1 MMIKKAGFWI
11 SIVFIVLAI
20 ISLLLYFHKKD
31 TDVYAE
37 KIITKTSVNF
47 KKDLRLF
54 LDNVQSITE
63 VVKEDVS
70 KVNVDSVSREQLLN
84 YFTQLISKD
93 DMLKGIILLG
103 HKRNFV
109 LIHNNNSWVVTHS
122 PLKDTLINWKRL
134 DNKLQPVSEWTD
146 LYNYFMELSDLNS
159 IKISYLKDGTNVWR
173 TAKSKIPEYRD
184 LLFNIFKTETADGI
198 TNITILMYKTGE
210 LGSRFVNVLSFKELL
225 VTLITNNNAEIT
237 PIKTKDTSLIIKYD
251 ALTADVSKAIKT
263 WQTNKNSEIHLYP
276 FEKFN
281 RQYWIRIDTI
291 NEQKVGI
298 KAYALTIAENDLI
311 ETALTREEAY
321 LYAALTFLLIALY
334 IFLLTY
340 RKNKKLQDVPS
351 SLDQLSDEEIAEII
365 RKGETEHVEFKS
377 SLRWDY
383 REEKVNKALEDVIL
397 KSIAAFSNAK
407 GGKLF
412 IGVNDDMEILGLETD
427 FNTLKKQNVD
437 YFELHLRKLIN
448 NQYGIRFSNKH
459 LHVQFPVIEGKTIC
473 IIHIHP
479 SDGPLYVKV
488 KNNQGKTV
496 EKFYVR
502 SGNSSQEITSLQ
514 EINEYIND
522 RFK

>member
-37 KIITKTSVNF
+37 KIITQTSEGF
-47 KKDLRLF
+47 KKDLSMF
-54 LDNVQSITE
+54 LDNVHSITK
-63 VVKEDVS
+63 VVKEDVA
-70 KVNVDSVSREQLLN
+70 KVDVDAVNREQLLN

-109 LIHNNNSWVVTHS
+109 LIHNNNSWITTHS

-134 DNKLQPVSEWTD
+134 DDKLQPVSEWTD

-159 IKISYLKDGTNVWR
+159 IKISYLKDGKNVWR

-184 LLFNIFKTETADGI
+184 LLFNIFKTTNANGV
-198 TNITILMYKTGE
+198 TNITILIYKAGE
-210 LGSRFVNVLSFKELL
+210 LGNKFVNVLSFKEPL
-225 VTLITNNNAEIT
+225 VTLITKNGQVIT
-237 PIKTKDTSLIIKYD
+237 PIKTKDTTLIAKYD
-251 ALTADVSKAIKT
+251 ALTSDVSKIIKT
-263 WQTNKNSEIHLYP
+263 WQTKQNEASHLYP

-281 RQYWIRIDTI
+281 SQYWTRIDTI

-298 KAYALTIAENDLI
+298 KAYALTIAEDDLL
-311 ETALTREEAY
+311 ETALTKEEAY
-321 LYAALTFLLIALY
+321 LYVALVFLLFALY
-334 IFLLTY
+334 IFLITY
-340 RKNKKLQDVPS
+340 RKYKKVSTGAPLPDH
-351 SLDQLSDEEIAEII
+351 LSDDEILKTIKA
-365 RKGETEHVEFKS
+365 GETEHVEFKS

-412 IGVNDDMEILGLETD
+412 IGVNDDMEVLGLQPD
-427 FNTLKKQNVD
+427 FDTLKKQNVD

-459 LHVQFPVIEGKTIC
+459 LYIQFPVIDGKTIC

-488 KNNQGKTV
+488 KNNQGKMV

>member
-1 MMIKKAGFWI
+1 MTKKAGFWI
-11 SIVFIVLAI
+11 SIVFIALAI
-20 ISLLLYFHKKD
+20 ASLFLYFHKKD
-31 TDVYAE
+31 TNVYAE
-37 KIITKTSVNF
+37 KIITKTSVDF
-47 KKDLRLF
+47 KKDLRSF

-63 VVKEDVS
+63 VVKEDVA
-70 KVNVDSVSREQLLN
+70 KVDVDSVSREQLLN

-93 DMLKGIILLG
+93 DMLKGIVLLG

-109 LIHNNNSWVVTHS
+109 LIRNNNSWITTHS
-122 PLKDTLINWKRL
+122 PLKDTLISWKRL

-146 LYNYFMELSDLNS
+146 LYNYFMELNDLNS
-159 IKISYLKDGTNVWR
+159 IKMSYLKDGSNVWR

-184 LLFNIFKTETADGI
+184 LLFNIFKTENSVGV

-210 LGSRFVNVLSFKELL
+210 RGSRFMNVLSFKEPL
-225 VTLITNNNAEIT
+225 VTLITINNDEIT
-237 PIKTKDTSLIIKYD
+237 PIKTKDTTLIAKYD
-251 ALTADVSKAIKT
+251 ALTVDVSKAIKT
-263 WQTNKNSEIHLYP
+263 WTANRNSKIHLYP

-281 RQYWIRIDTI
+281 RQYWTRIDTI

-298 KAYALTIAENDLI
+298 KAYALTIAEDDLL
-311 ETALTREEAY
+311 ETTLTKEEAY
-321 LYAALTFLLIALY
+321 LYAALAFLLFALY
-334 IFLLTY
+334 IFLITY
-340 RKNKKLQDVPS
+340 RRYKKSVDTPS
-351 SLDQLSDEEIAEII
+351 SLDQLSDSEIMEVIK
-365 RKGETEHVEFKS
+365 KGETEHIEFKS

-412 IGVNDDMEILGLETD
+412 IGVNDDMEILGLEPD
-427 FNTLKKQNVD
+427 FNTLKKQDAD

-459 LHVQFPVIEGKTIC
+459 LHIQFPVIDGKTIC
-473 IIHIHP
+473 IIHIYP
-479 SDGPLYVKV
+479 SDSPLYVKV
-488 KNNQGKTV
+488 KNNQGKMV

-514 EINEYIND
+514 EINDYIND
-522 RFK
+522 RFKN